1 MRVRF
6 TSLYVSR
13 RQRTICLFAAVL
25 ALAVAW
31 GASATPTPAPSA
43 TSSPTPTV
51 APTLAPAATP
61 TPLTLAKDTAALDVA
76 TKEALAVLEELLD
89 ELGPRESSTDQ
100 EAAAA
105 R

>member
-25 ALAVAW
+25 ALAVAC

-51 APTLAPAATP
+51 AATLAPAATP
-61 TPLTLAKDTAALDVA
+61 SPTSPTLAKDTAALDVA
-76 TKEALAVLEELLD
+76 TKEALAVLD
-89 ELGPRESSTDQ
+89 ELGPRESATDQ

>member
-1 MRVRF
+1 MRIRLS
-6 TSLYVSR
+6 SLIVFRR
-13 RQRTICLFAAVL
+13 RQVIGLAAALL
-25 ALAVAW
+25 ALAVAC

-76 TKEALAVLEELLD
+76 TKEALAVLD
-89 ELGPRESSTDQ
+89 ELGPRESATDQ